1 MPSAIPLPGHRALL
15 LALAVT
21 GLIMGMVGMHHLA
34 GTGPGHAPAPAG
46 APMAAGQDHGT
57 APVPDTSEGHPS
69 ALLHLCLAVLT
80 VAGML
85 ILPALVLLLT
95 WGLAAA
101 ARPMTRLPWSG
112 RAPRAPPRTAPDRL
126 ALLCVMRT

>member
-1 MPSAIPLPGHRALL
+1 MPSTMPLRGRRALL

-21 GLIMGMVGMHHLA
+21 GLIVGMVGMHHLA
-34 GTGPGHAPAPAG
+34 GTGPGHAAATAG
-46 APMAAGQDHGT
+46 APMAAGADHGT
-57 APVPDTSEGHPS
+57 APMPDTSEDHPS

-85 ILPALVLLLT
+85 LLPALLLLRT
-95 WGLAAA
+95 AGTAP

-126 ALLCVMRT
+126 ALLCVLRT